1 MGYLVDRSDHSR
13 KRRMILLEVLKC
25 AGFLLNLMVQTST
38 VGITLLVLSVV
49 PLLFLLYTMTHLEK
63 LGIDIKHPRV
73 IVELLIFI
81 GLFVI
86 GLVLWLGP
94 SIV

>member
-1 MGYLVDRSDHSR
+1 MSQ
-13 KRRMILLEVLKC
+13 
-25 AGFLLNLMVQTST
+25 AST
-38 VGITLLVLSVV
+38 VGITLLILSLI
-49 PLLFLLYTMTHLEK
+49 PLLFLLYTVTHLEK

-81 GLFVI
+81 GLLVI
-86 GLVLWLGP
+86 GIFLWLNP

>member
-1 MGYLVDRSDHSR
+1 
-13 KRRMILLEVLKC
+13 MILLEVLKYTC
-25 AGFLLNLMVQTST
+25 PLLNLMSQAST
-38 VGITLLVLSVV
+38 VGITLLILSLI
-49 PLLFLLYTMTHLEK
+49 PLLFLLYTVTHLEK

-81 GLFVI
+81 GLLVI
-86 GLVLWLGP
+86 GIFLWLNP